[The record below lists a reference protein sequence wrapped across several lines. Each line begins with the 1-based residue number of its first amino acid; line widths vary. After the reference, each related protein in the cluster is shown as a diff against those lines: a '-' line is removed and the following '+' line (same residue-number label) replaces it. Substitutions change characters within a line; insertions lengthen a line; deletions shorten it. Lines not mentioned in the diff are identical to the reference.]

1 MRSTETTCPFCEV
14 ALPGTCEL
22 PHAGAL
28 GRVSSRAVLSFF
40 AAAAITGCG
49 KTTPAEERVVTTTV
63 YGPPPM
69 AIDASA
75 PEPMIVDQAGKDGG
89 K

>member
-1 MRSTETTCPFCEV
+1 VRSTETACPFCE
-14 ALPGTCEL
+14 ATLSGKCEL
-22 PHAGAL
+22 PHAGPL
-28 GRVSSRAVLSFF
+28 GRVSSRAVLTFF

-49 KTTPAEERVVTTTV
+49 KTTPPEERVVTTTV

-69 AIDASA
+69 AMDASA
-75 PEPMIVDQAGKDGG
+75 PAPMIVDPDGKDGG